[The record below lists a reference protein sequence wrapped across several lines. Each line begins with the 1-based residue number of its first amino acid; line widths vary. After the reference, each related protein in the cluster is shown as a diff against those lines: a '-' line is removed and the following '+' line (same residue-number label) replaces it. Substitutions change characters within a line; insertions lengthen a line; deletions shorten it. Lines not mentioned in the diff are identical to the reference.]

1 MKLDATIEILERAK
15 GKIEDLKD
23 SLQEVFDNRSD
34 KWQESDKGSEAQDFI
49 DFLDDQY
56 NDIDSI
62 ICNLED
68 NNK

>member
-15 GKIEDLKD
+15 AKIEDLKD

-62 ICNLED
+62 ICNLEE